1 MKVDCPVNKK
11 VPILFLLTFLCI
23 YISASSQDF
32 GGIPSSFHLK
42 KIDSSAAT
50 VIFPQGTDSIALQV
64 VADVTAI
71 QENFPIE
78 DNAEK
83 FKPIS
88 IILQPGRIFSN
99 GYVGLGPWRSEYF
112 LMPPQDPFS
121 LGSQSW
127 SKLLSLHEWRH
138 VQQYNFFNRGNSKLA
153 GMLMGQYGRAA
164 ANAAAI
170 PDWYFEADAVYNETR
185 LSTQGRGRLPFFF
198 NGYKSLSAAGKNYSF
213 MQLRNTSFKNYIP
226 DHYQLG
232 YLILLYGMKKYGED
246 FWTPVVKDAAALK
259 GLYPLQKALK
269 KIKNIDY
276 NNFVQDALQH
286 YDSIWKQEMQQQDT
300 TADKWIKTPV
310 AETNNLIID
319 YRFPYPVQADTF
331 VSFKTTLQDIPVF
344 VLHNLAGYE
353 KKITAKDIAADE
365 YYAYNNRR
373 IIYAAWQPDLRWGNR
388 EFTFIKTVHID
399 TKEEKTIV
407 TKTKFF
413 SPDIAH
419 QSNQIVVVD
428 MEQLSQASV
437 VLLDD
442 KGSIKKRFTGQG
454 GIIYSHPKFSADD
467 ASIFVIARN
476 AAGSMALQQI
486 DLATGTIKNL
496 LPFANRIIGFP
507 VVQGDTVTYSSSH
520 NGQDAICAI
529 DVRSGKNFVLS
540 AGPLGKYQAS
550 RINAETILTSAFTAG
565 GYRLLQTKAAWQ
577 PLKSGSDTLRLLYND
592 HLNFQALPISTDHVP
607 SKSNESDPYHKSNRL
622 FNFHSLL
629 PSFNIPEYSLTL
641 YGENVLNT
649 FQSQLT
655 YLYNS
660 NEGFHQGSYTGIYG
674 GSYLQP
680 YFSASYIYN
689 RNVLLAPDT
698 LISWNETSGGIGLQ
712 LPLNLSK
719 GKVYQYLS
727 FSSSANVN
735 QRSYDEFSKTIFNN
749 RTVFYSS
756 NTLQYSIF
764 SQRSR
769 QQVLPRLGFTV
780 MLRSRHALDVTANNF
795 NFFSNLY
802 LPGLLK
808 THSLSF
814 NLAYQRRDTLKN
826 YFFTNVFPFSR
837 GYNAIDYPRMSR
849 FGFNYQ
855 FPLFYHDWGF
865 GHFFFLNRTRM
876 NIFAESTKARN
887 KRTSRLLSYKT
898 VGAELFFDTRWFN
911 QQEVTFG
918 VRYSYLLN
926 ASNHNEPL
934 NVFEFVLPIN
944 LYP

>member
-1 MKVDCPVNKK
+1 MKANCPGNNIVL
-11 VPILFLLTFLCI
+11 VLLIIIFLLAFSPANAQT
-23 YISASSQDF
+23 F
-32 GGIPSSFHLK
+32 GGIPSSFRLK
-42 KIDSSAAT
+42 KIDSSLAT
-50 VIFPQGTDSIALQV
+50 VIFPQGTDSIAMQV
-64 VADVTAI
+64 ATDVAAI

-78 DNAEK
+78 ATDEK

-88 IILQPGRIFSN
+88 ILLQPGRVISN

-112 LMPPQDPFS
+112 LMPPQDPFT

-138 VQQYNFFNRGNSKLA
+138 VQQYNLFNRGNSKLA
-153 GMLMGQYGRAA
+153 GTLLGQYGRAA

-170 PDWYFEADAVYNETR
+170 PNWYFEGDAVYNETR
-185 LSTQGRGRLPFFF
+185 LSKQGRGRLPFFF
-198 NGYKSLSAAGKNYSF
+198 NGYKSLTAAGKSYDF
-213 MQLRNTSFKNYIP
+213 MQLRNTSYKNYIP

-232 YLILLYGMKKYGED
+232 YLLLLYGMEKYGET
-246 FWTPVVKDAAALK
+246 FWTPVAKEAASLR

-269 KIKNIDY
+269 KTKNIDY
-276 NNFVQDALQH
+276 NSFVEEALQH
-286 YDSIWKQEMQQQDT
+286 YQKIWTTEIQQQDT
-300 TADKWIKTPV
+300 TGDQWIKTPV

-331 VSFKTTLQDIPVF
+331 VSFKTTQQDIPVF
-344 VLHNLAGYE
+344 VLNNLDGYE
-353 KKITAKDIAADE
+353 KKIAVKDIAADE
-365 YYAYNNRR
+365 YYSYNNRR
-373 IIYAAWQPDLRWGNR
+373 IVYAAWQPDIRWGNR
-388 EFTFIKTVHID
+388 EFTFIKTLHID
-399 TKEEKTIV
+399 TKEEKKIV
-407 TKTKFF
+407 SKTKFF

-419 QSNQIVVVD
+419 HSNRIVAVD
-428 MEQLSQASV
+428 MEQLNQASL

-442 KGSIKKRFTGQG
+442 QGSIEKRFQG
-454 GIIYSHPKFSADD
+454 ENDVIYSHPKFASDD
-467 ASIFVIARN
+467 ASIFVMARN
-476 AAGSMALQQI
+476 ASGAMALQQI
-486 DLATGTIKNL
+486 DLITGSTKDL
-496 LPFANRIIGFP
+496 VPYANRIIGFP
-507 VVQGDTVTYSSSH
+507 VVQGDTITYSTSY

-529 DVRSGKNFVLS
+529 DLLSGNRFVLS
-540 AGPLGKYQAS
+540 AGPLGRYQAS
-550 RINAETILTSAFTAG
+550 RINTATILTSAFTAG
-565 GYRLLQTKAAWQ
+565 GYRLLQTKAKWQ
-577 PLKSGSDTLRLLYND
+577 PLNTGSDTLKLLYNGD
-592 HLNFQALPISTDHVP
+592 LNIQAHPFSSGNVL
-607 SKSNESDPYHKSNRL
+607 SKNNSSEPYHRSTRL

-629 PSFNIPEYSLTL
+629 PALNIPEYSLTL

-660 NEGFHQGSYTGIYG
+660 NEGYHQGTYTGIFG

-719 GKVYQYLS
+719 GKVYQYLT

-735 QRSYDEFSKTIFNN
+735 QRSYDEFSKTLFNN
-749 RTVFYSS
+749 RTIFFSS

-769 QQVLPRLGFTV
+769 QQVLPRLGFTLIV
-780 MLRSRHALDVTANNF
+780 RSRHALDVTANNF

-802 LPGLLK
+802 VPGLLK

-814 NLAYQRRDTLKN
+814 NLAYQHRDTLKN

-837 GYNAIDYPRMSR
+837 GYNVIDYPRMSR

-865 GHFFFLNRTRM
+865 GQLFFLNRTRL

-898 VGAELFFDTRWFN
+898 IGTELFFDTRWFN
-911 QQEVTFG
+911 QQDVTFG
-918 VRYSYLLN
+918 IRYSYLLN
-926 ASNHNEPL
+926 AANHNEKL
-934 NVFEFVLPIN
+934 NVFEFILPIN